1 MPRESSWPTSS
12 FTAGH
17 FSIARHCSQHV
28 SKLFVRE
35 KSQQQRRR
43 GWQARSTSFTCS
55 RTITKTGQNPALA
68 AGASVISQSI
78 QSAKC
83 CPVPLLHRRFRIY
96 ALKMSGH
103 ATSIGFGGNRKVSTG
118 SVALNGCLSHVRVVR
133 KEKSILADAVVRPR
147 C

>member
-1 MPRESSWPTSS
+1 MPRESSLPMFS

-17 FSIARHCSQHV
+17 FSIARLCFQHV

-35 KSQQQRRR
+35 KSRQQRRR

-55 RTITKTGQNPALA
+55 RIITKTGPNRALV
-68 AGASVISQSI
+68 AGASAISLLI
-78 QSAKC
+78 RSAKC
-83 CPVPLLHRRFRIY
+83 SPALLLHRRFRIY

-133 KEKSILADAVVRPR
+133 KEKSILADAVVRRR